1 MEDFLLY
8 LRLGLTHVLDF
19 NGYDHILFLMVLA
32 VIYTFKDFKRVF
44 WLVTLFTLGH
54 TLTLVL
60 AAYKVLFV
68 SIAVVEFLIPLTIFV
83 TALANLLALKKNM
96 AVHSNTNLVFALFF
110 GLVHGL
116 GFSNYFRMLVD
127 ASESKLMPLVSF
139 AIGIEIA
146 QIIIVLGILSVGYV
160 AVNILK
166 TTKRDWIFFLSALVM
181 GMVVPMLIERKFW

>member
-8 LRLGLTHVLDF
+8 LRLGLTHVLDL

-32 VIYTFKDFKRVF
+32 VIYAFKDFKQVF

-60 AAYKVLFV
+60 AAYKLLFV
-68 SIAVVEFLIPLTIFV
+68 SIEVVEFLIPLTIFI
-83 TALANLLALKKNM
+83 TALVNMLTLKRNII
-96 AVHSNTNLVFALFF
+96 AHTNTNLVFALFF
-110 GLVHGL
+110 GLIHGL

-127 ASESKLMPLVSF
+127 STESKFMPLTSF

-146 QIIIVLGILSVGYV
+146 QIIIVVAILSLGYV
-160 AVNILK
+160 VINILK
-166 TTKRDWIFFLSALVM
+166 ITKRDWIFFLSALVM
-181 GMVVPMLIERKFW
+181 GMVIPMLIDRKFW